1 MQELNKQVIAKYAE
15 LAENLLQRYYP
26 NDFTA
31 VTIEKL
37 ACALIDEDLTNAE
50 RLDDQD
56 YSKQASAIMTTA
68 FYDELAKL
76 RERD

>member
-37 ACALIDEDLTNAE
+37 ACALIDEDLTSAE

>member
-1 MQELNKQVIAKYAE
+1 MQELNKEVIAKYAE

-37 ACALIDEDLTNAE
+37 ACALIDDDLANAK
-50 RLDDQD
+50 RLDDEE
-56 YSKQASAIMTTA
+56 YSKQASAVMAKA

-76 RERD
+76 EKS

>member
-37 ACALIDEDLTNAE
+37 ACALIDEDLTNAK

-56 YSKQASAIMTTA
+56 YSKQASAIMASA

-76 RERD
+76 KEKD